1 MASSI
6 SSGSGQA
13 SPARRAR
20 CRQSMTVVAPID
32 RLAAI
37 LRLDMPAAVSRS
49 TSRTLRMGN
58 LAPGIGPFPP
68 VEKAPTSLG
77 FADHPTAPFTLLPRN
92 SQPLL
97 GIARNGCSGS
107 VGTTARDQSVWVLGI
122 NWNSCSG
129 SALGRPVAQRSR
141 GLSVTDIIYTATV
154 YDKRLRGNKTRFRC
168 SEECNRMGN
177 IVGLADA
184 SHHGALAELLLYFG
198 PLFLAAP
205 GLRHIRAHE
214 PRCHRIHSYSMRTK
228 LQCETTRQDDD
239 LSLCR
244 GIKRRAWQRCAKC
257 SDRSDVDDATISEL
271 AHAAHHRTRRVNYA
285 NDVN

>member
-68 VEKAPTSLG
+68 VEKGPTSLG

-97 GIARNGCSGS
+97 GIVRNGCSGS
-107 VGTTARDQSVWVLGI
+107 VGTTARDQSVRVLGI

-129 SALGRPVAQRSR
+129 SLGAPNLRPYSSARAQFRATALGASLSISSRAFFPLPLLEVVWVLLRNKAVGAGAQPQ
-141 GLSVTDIIYTATV
+141 
-154 YDKRLRGNKTRFRC
+154 RL
-168 SEECNRMGN
+168 
-177 IVGLADA
+177 
-184 SHHGALAELLLYFG
+184 
-198 PLFLAAP
+198 
-205 GLRHIRAHE
+205 
-214 PRCHRIHSYSMRTK
+214 
-228 LQCETTRQDDD
+228 
-239 LSLCR
+239 
-244 GIKRRAWQRCAKC
+244 
-257 SDRSDVDDATISEL
+257 
-271 AHAAHHRTRRVNYA
+271 
-285 NDVN
+285 

>member
-68 VEKAPTSLG
+68 VEKRPTSLG

-97 GIARNGCSGS
+97 GIVRNGCSGS
-107 VGTTARDQSVWVLGI
+107 VGTTARDQSVRVLGI

-129 SALGRPVAQRSR
+129 SLGAPIVDLDRIPAGQ
-141 GLSVTDIIYTATV
+141 LSHICVHPGYPE
-154 YDKRLRGNKTRFRC
+154 LRC
-168 SEECNRMGN
+168 SVVFC
-177 IVGLADA
+177 
-184 SHHGALAELLLYFG
+184 
-198 PLFLAAP
+198 
-205 GLRHIRAHE
+205 
-214 PRCHRIHSYSMRTK
+214 
-228 LQCETTRQDDD
+228 Q
-239 LSLCR
+239 
-244 GIKRRAWQRCAKC
+244 
-257 SDRSDVDDATISEL
+257 
-271 AHAAHHRTRRVNYA
+271 
-285 NDVN
+285 

>member
-1 MASSI
+1 MAWSI

-68 VEKAPTSLG
+68 VEKGPTSLG

-97 GIARNGCSGS
+97 GIVRNGCSGS
-107 VGTTARDQSVWVLGI
+107 VGTTARDQSVRVLGI

-129 SALGRPVAQRSR
+129 SRGAPISGPNGRCVQSKVGQIHISLGGLGSRVVDGNLGHQEDAVAA
-141 GLSVTDIIYTATV
+141 SV
-154 YDKRLRGNKTRFRC
+154 
-168 SEECNRMGN
+168 
-177 IVGLADA
+177 
-184 SHHGALAELLLYFG
+184 
-198 PLFLAAP
+198 
-205 GLRHIRAHE
+205 
-214 PRCHRIHSYSMRTK
+214 
-228 LQCETTRQDDD
+228 RQKY
-239 LSLCR
+239 L
-244 GIKRRAWQRCAKC
+244 
-257 SDRSDVDDATISEL
+257 T
-271 AHAAHHRTRRVNYA
+271 
-285 NDVN
+285 

>member
-49 TSRTLRMGN
+49 TSRMLRMGN
-58 LAPGIGPFPP
+58 LAPDIGPFPP
-68 VEKAPTSLG
+68 VEKGPTSLG

-107 VGTTARDQSVWVLGI
+107 VGTTARDQSVRVLEI

-129 SALGRPVAQRSR
+129 SLGAPKQIGLHANHRTLSGAFPSHGSPMCATSTILALCAGDLTPSVGKMTFLLAGQGRPF
-141 GLSVTDIIYTATV
+141 TANGV
-154 YDKRLRGNKTRFRC
+154 GGWFRDR
-168 SEECNRMGN
+168 CN
-177 IVGLADA
+177 
-184 SHHGALAELLLYFG
+184 E
-198 PLFLAAP
+198 
-205 GLRHIRAHE
+205 
-214 PRCHRIHSYSMRTK
+214 
-228 LQCETTRQDDD
+228 
-239 LSLCR
+239 
-244 GIKRRAWQRCAKC
+244 
-257 SDRSDVDDATISEL
+257 
-271 AHAAHHRTRRVNYA
+271 
-285 NDVN
+285 

>member
-68 VEKAPTSLG
+68 VEKGPTSLG

-97 GIARNGCSGS
+97 GIVRNGCSGS
-107 VGTTARDQSVWVLGI
+107 VGTTARDQSVRVLGI

-129 SALGRPVAQRSR
+129 SLGAPSR
-141 GLSVTDIIYTATV
+141 AS
-154 YDKRLRGNKTRFRC
+154 RRGAETGEQGGIPGIK
-168 SEECNRMGN
+168 
-177 IVGLADA
+177 L
-184 SHHGALAELLLYFG
+184 GALRVVRQALIHCPIPEIV
-198 PLFLAAP
+198 AP
-205 GLRHIRAHE
+205 STA
-214 PRCHRIHSYSMRTK
+214 
-228 LQCETTRQDDD
+228 
-239 LSLCR
+239 
-244 GIKRRAWQRCAKC
+244 
-257 SDRSDVDDATISEL
+257 
-271 AHAAHHRTRRVNYA
+271 
-285 NDVN
+285 